1 MVTETVAKAGGRGCG
16 RAGGMGGNRLNA
28 RSPRTN
34 GHAWGAEKTWV
45 AIQGL
50 K

>member
-1 MVTETVAKAGGRGCG
+1 MVTEAVAKAGGRGCSG
-16 RAGGMGGNRLNA
+16 ADGMGGSQLSV
-28 RSPRTN
+28 RSPLTN

-50 K
+50 